1 MAKRRGNQEGSIYKR
16 KGGLWCVQVSLD
28 NHRLTQYFK
37 TRREAREWLTKIL
50 EQIQV
55 GQSIE
60 SGRIS
65 LADFLGKWL
74 DSSRPSLRHKTWV
87 QYHQICRDHI
97 LPNLGEVRLMDLR
110 PDQIQGLYDSKIE
123 CNVSTNT
130 VRILHAVLHRSLE
143 QAVRWGM
150 IDRNPAKAVI
160 RPKPCRKE
168 IQTLNSH
175 QARQFLIA
183 AQGSRYEALYY
194 LAITTG
200 LRAGE
205 LLGLK
210 WDDLDWTKGNL
221 HVQRQVQRLPG
232 SGLALLEPKSAAG
245 RRVVV
250 LGQTMMTVLDE
261 HYNKQDRLRAFAGER
276 WQEHGMIFTSQ
287 TGTCLDHRNVYR
299 EFKEI
304 LRKAGLPDIRFH
316 DLRHTA
322 ATLML
327 QEGIHPKIVQER
339 LGHAQIYMTMDTY
352 SHVLPA
358 MQDKAAKKMDEL
370 IAPIQEVVKAVNLQ
384 DS

>member
-37 TRREAREWLTKIL
+37 TRRETREWLTKTL
-50 EQIQV
+50 EQIQT
-55 GQSIE
+55 GQNIE
-60 SGRIS
+60 IGRIS
-65 LADFLGKWL
+65 LVNFLGKWL
-74 DSSRPSLRHKTWV
+74 DSARPSLRTKTWM

-97 LPNLGEVRLMDLR
+97 LPNLGEVRLRDLR

-130 VRILHAVLHRSLE
+130 VRLMHAVLHRSLG

-150 IDRNPAKAVI
+150 IDRNPANAVI

-168 IQTLNSH
+168 IQTLNSR

-183 AQGSRYEALYY
+183 AHGSRYEALYY

-210 WDDLDWTKGNL
+210 WDDLDWIKGHL

-261 HYNKQDRLRAFAGER
+261 HFKKQDCLRAFAGER
-276 WQEHGMIFTSQ
+276 WQEHGMMFTSKI
-287 TGTCLDHRNVYR
+287 GTYLDHRNVYR

-339 LGHAQIYMTMDTY
+339 LGHAQIFITMDTY

-358 MQDKAAKKMDEL
+358 MQDEAAKKMDEL
-370 IAPIQEVVKAVNLQ
+370 IAPIQEEVKAINPH
-384 DS
+384 DG

>member
-28 NHRLTQYFK
+28 NHRLTKYFK
-37 TRREAREWLTKIL
+37 TRREAREWLTETL
-50 EQIQV
+50 DQIQT

-65 LADFLGKWL
+65 LADFLEKWL
-74 DSSRPSLRHKTWV
+74 DLARPSLCHKTWA

-97 LPNLGEVRLMDLR
+97 LPSLGKVRIRDLR
-110 PDQIQGLYDSKIE
+110 PDQIQGLYNSKIE

-150 IDRNPAKAVI
+150 IDRNPANAVI

-210 WDDLDWTKGNL
+210 WDDLDWIKGYL
-221 HVQRQVQRLPG
+221 HVQRQVQRLAG
-232 SGLALLEPKSAAG
+232 NGLALLEPKSAAG

-250 LGQTMMTVLDE
+250 LGQTMITVLDE
-261 HYNKQDRLRAFAGER
+261 HFKKQDCLRAFTGER
-276 WQEHGMIFTSQ
+276 WQDHGMIFTSQ

-327 QEGIHPKIVQER
+327 RDGIHPKIVQER
-339 LGHAQIYMTMDTY
+339 LGHAQIYITMDTY

-358 MQDKAAKKMDEL
+358 MQDEVAKKMDERV
-370 IAPIQEVVKAVNLQ
+370 APIQEVVKAVNNQ

>member
-16 KGGLWCVQVSLD
+16 KGGLWCVQVSLN

-50 EQIQV
+50 EQIQT

-74 DSSRPSLRHKTWV
+74 DSARPSLRHKTWA

-97 LPNLGEVRLMDLR
+97 LPSLGEVRIRDLR
-110 PDQIQGLYDSKIE
+110 PDQIQGLYNSKIE

-210 WDDLDWTKGNL
+210 WDDLDWIKGHL
-221 HVQRQVQRLPG
+221 HVQRQVQRVPG

-250 LGQTMMTVLDE
+250 LGQAMITKMNE
-261 HYNKQDRLRAFAGER
+261 HARKQDRLRTFAVER

-304 LRKAGLPDIRFH
+304 LRRAGLPDIRFH

-339 LGHAQIYMTMDTY
+339 LGHAQIYITMDTY
-352 SHVLPA
+352 SHVLPT
-358 MQDKAAKKMDEL
+358 MQDEAAKKMDEL
-370 IAPIQEVVKAVNLQ
+370 IALIQEVVKVVNPH
-384 DS
+384 DG

>member
-1 MAKRRGNQEGSIYKR
+1 
-16 KGGLWCVQVSLD
+16 VS
-28 NHRLTQYFK
+28 
-37 TRREAREWLTKIL
+37 
-50 EQIQV
+50 
-55 GQSIE
+55 S
-60 SGRIS
+60 
-65 LADFLGKWL
+65 
-74 DSSRPSLRHKTWV
+74 
-87 QYHQICRDHI
+87 
-97 LPNLGEVRLMDLR
+97 
-110 PDQIQGLYDSKIE
+110 
-123 CNVSTNT
+123 NT

-150 IDRNPAKAVI
+150 IERNPAKAVI

-175 QARQFLIA
+175 QVRQFLIA

-210 WDDLDWTKGNL
+210 WNDLDWTKGHL
-221 HVQRQVQRLPG
+221 HVQRQIQRVPG
-232 SGLALLEPKSAAG
+232 NGLALLEPKNAAG
-245 RRVVV
+245 RRVVI

-261 HYNKQDRLRAFAGER
+261 HFKKQDYMRSFAGER

-304 LRKAGLPDIRFH
+304 LRKAGLSDIRFH

-358 MQDKAAKKMDEL
+358 MQDEAAKKMDEL
-370 IAPIQEVVKAVNLQ
+370 IAPIQEVV
-384 DS
+384 